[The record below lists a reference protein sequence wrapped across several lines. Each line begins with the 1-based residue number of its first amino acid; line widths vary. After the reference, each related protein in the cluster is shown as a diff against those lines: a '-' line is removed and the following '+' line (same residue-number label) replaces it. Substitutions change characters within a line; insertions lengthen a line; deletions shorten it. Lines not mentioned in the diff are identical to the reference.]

1 MYLSNIFCLY
11 YLSTLAS
18 ANFSRSGVVEVFDS
32 AVVDVLLFEE
42 SVTACCSCCCCSVD
56 DTKFAA
62 NNSASSQG
70 DGV

>member
-1 MYLSNIFCLY
+1 MYLFHIFCLY

-18 ANFSRSGVVEVFDS
+18 ANFSRSGVVEVLDS
-32 AVVDVLLFEE
+32 AVVDVLLFEA
-42 SVTACCSCCCCSVD
+42 SVTGCCSCSCCSVD